1 MPEEK
6 KATQPE
12 VTMPAGPGRGG
23 PGAGRARP
31 VQKPKNS
38 KQTVLRLVGYFR
50 NEKKGLI
57 LAIAFTILATG
68 ASVFGPFLLGVA
80 IDKYML
86 VGDMAGLAMISIVMA
101 AVYISSSFFLW
112 LQGYTMVG
120 VAQRSIRRLRQDLF
134 DKFQTLPVKFFD
146 TKPHGEL
153 MSRLT
158 NDINNI
164 SHTLSESVTQLVSS
178 LLTLVGIVV
187 IMFFLNPILALVA
200 MSTVPFVM
208 IVTAIIAKQSR
219 KNFLA
224 QQKALGEL
232 NGYVEERISGAKVV
246 KAYGREESTVQ
257 EFQSINESYRRSAIM
272 AQIFAGSF
280 GPIMNMVNN
289 FGYAIVAFAG
299 GWMSVK
305 GILSVGL
312 VASFIV
318 YVGQFNRPINQIA
331 QMFNAIQAALAGA
344 ERVFEILDEKGEKRA
359 EETFFPQ
366 KIEGEVTL
374 EEVDFSYDG
383 KTIVLKD
390 VSLTAEPGQII
401 ALVGPTGAGK
411 TTIVNL
417 LTKFYDIEDGK
428 IMIDGH
434 DISSFDREQ
443 LRRELGIVLQDTQLF
458 MGTIK
463 DNIRYGRQEASDEE
477 IIEAAKMANAHHFI
491 MGLPEGYETVLS
503 SSGDTISRGQ
513 RQLLAIARI
522 MLIDP
527 QILILDEATSNVDTR
542 TEMHIQEA
550 MRNLMK
556 DRTSFVVAHRL
567 STIKNADRIYVIDNG
582 RIIESGNHDE
592 LIRMKGFYYSLYT
605 TQLALP
611 GHDVA

>member
-1 MPEEK
+1 
-6 KATQPE
+6 
-12 VTMPAGPGRGG
+12 
-23 PGAGRARP
+23 
-31 VQKPKNS
+31 
-38 KQTVLRLVGYFR
+38 
-50 NEKKGLI
+50 
-57 LAIAFTILATG
+57 
-68 ASVFGPFLLGVA
+68 
-80 IDKYML
+80 
-86 VGDMAGLAMISIVMA
+86 
-101 AVYISSSFFLW
+101 
-112 LQGYTMVG
+112 
-120 VAQRSIRRLRQDLF
+120 
-134 DKFQTLPVKFFD
+134 
-146 TKPHGEL
+146 
-153 MSRLT
+153 
-158 NDINNI
+158 
-164 SHTLSESVTQLVSS
+164 
-178 LLTLVGIVV
+178 
-187 IMFFLNPILALVA
+187 
-200 MSTVPFVM
+200 
-208 IVTAIIAKQSR
+208 
-219 KNFLA
+219 
-224 QQKALGEL
+224 
-232 NGYVEERISGAKVV
+232 
-246 KAYGREESTVQ
+246 
-257 EFQSINESYRRSAIM
+257 
-272 AQIFAGSF
+272 
-280 GPIMNMVNN
+280 
-289 FGYAIVAFAG
+289 
-299 GWMSVK
+299 
-305 GILSVGL
+305 L

-344 ERVFEILDEKGEKRA
+344 ERAFEILDEKGEKRA

-582 RIIESGNHDE
+582 RIIESGTHDE

>member
-246 KAYGREESTVQ
+246 KAYGREESTVR

-289 FGYAIVAFAG
+289 FGYAIVAFVG

-390 VSLTAEPGQII
+390 VSLTAEPGQIV

-556 DRTSFVVAHRL
+556 DRTSFVVA
-567 STIKNADRIYVIDNG
+567 
-582 RIIESGNHDE
+582 SGTHDE

>member
-246 KAYGREESTVQ
+246 KAYGREESTVR

-289 FGYAIVAFAG
+289 FGYAIVAFVG

-390 VSLTAEPGQII
+390 VSLTAEPGQIV

-582 RIIESGNHDE
+582 RIIESGTHDE

>member
-1 MPEEK
+1 MPEK
-6 KATQPE
+6 KGTQPE

-23 PGAGRARP
+23 PGGGRARP
-31 VQKPKNS
+31 VHKPKNS
-38 KQTVLRLVGYFR
+38 KKTVLRLVGYFR
-50 NEKKGLI
+50 DEKKGLM
-57 LAIAFTILATG
+57 LAMAFTILATG

-80 IDKYML
+80 IDEYML
-86 VGDMAGLAMISIVMA
+86 VGDMIGLATISIVMA

-112 LQGYTMVG
+112 LQGYTMIG
-120 VAQRSIRRLRQDLF
+120 VAQRSIRKLRQDLF

-178 LLTLVGIVV
+178 LLTLVGIVI

-208 IVTAIIAKQSR
+208 VVTGIIAKQSR

-257 EFQSINESYRRSAIM
+257 EFQTINESYRSSAIM

-305 GILSVGL
+305 GIVSVGL

-366 KIEGEVTL
+366 KIEGEVRF

-383 KTIVLKD
+383 KTSVLKD
-390 VSLTAEPGQII
+390 VSLSAEPGQIV

-417 LTKFYDIEDGK
+417 LTKFYDIEYGK

-463 DNIRYGRQEASDEE
+463 DNIRYGRQDASDEE

-503 SSGDTISRGQ
+503 SNGDTISRGQ

-556 DRTSFVVAHRL
+556 SRTSFVVAHRL

-582 RIIESGNHDE
+582 RIIESGTHDE
-592 LIRMKGFYYSLYT
+592 LIRMKGFYHSLYT

>member
-1 MPEEK
+1 MHEEK

-86 VGDMAGLAMISIVMA
+86 VGDTAGLAMISIVMA

-146 TKPHGEL
+146 AKPHGEL

-200 MSTVPFVM
+200 MSTVPFVLV
-208 IVTAIIAKQSR
+208 VTGIIAKQSR

-257 EFQSINESYRRSAIM
+257 EFQTINESYRRSAIM

-305 GILSVGL
+305 GIVSVGL

-383 KTIVLKD
+383 KTRVLKD
-390 VSLTAEPGQII
+390 VSLTAEPGQIV

-463 DNIRYGRQEASDEE
+463 DNIRYGRQDASDEE

-556 DRTSFVVAHRL
+556 GRTSFVVAHRL
-567 STIKNADRIYVIDNG
+567 STIKNADRIFVIDNG
-582 RIIESGNHDE
+582 RIIESGTHDE
-592 LIRMKGFYYSLYT
+592 LISMKGFYYSLYT

-611 GHDVA
+611 GLDVA

>member
-390 VSLTAEPGQII
+390 VSLTAEPGQIV

-582 RIIESGNHDE
+582 RIIESGTHDE

>member
-289 FGYAIVAFAG
+289 FGYAIVAFVG

-582 RIIESGNHDE
+582 RIIESGTHDE

>member
-80 IDKYML
+80 IDRYML

-246 KAYGREESTVQ
+246 KAYGREESTVR

-289 FGYAIVAFAG
+289 FGYAIVAFVG

-390 VSLTAEPGQII
+390 VSLTAEPGQIV

-582 RIIESGNHDE
+582 RIIESGTHDE

>member
-6 KATQPE
+6 KGTQPE

-38 KQTVLRLVGYFR
+38 KKTVLRLVGYFR

-80 IDKYML
+80 IDRYML

-200 MSTVPFVM
+200 MSTVPFVLV
-208 IVTAIIAKQSR
+208 VTGIIAKQSR

-257 EFQSINESYRRSAIM
+257 EFQTINESYRRSAIM

-305 GILSVGL
+305 GIVSVGL

-383 KTIVLKD
+383 KTRVLKD
-390 VSLTAEPGQII
+390 VSLTAEPGQIV

-463 DNIRYGRQEASDEE
+463 DNIRYGRQDASDEE

-556 DRTSFVVAHRL
+556 GRTSFVVAHRL

-582 RIIESGNHDE
+582 RIIESGTHDE
-592 LIRMKGFYYSLYT
+592 LISMKGFYYGLYT

-611 GHDVA
+611 GHDAA

>member
-1 MPEEK
+1 
-6 KATQPE
+6 
-12 VTMPAGPGRGG
+12 
-23 PGAGRARP
+23 
-31 VQKPKNS
+31 
-38 KQTVLRLVGYFR
+38 
-50 NEKKGLI
+50 
-57 LAIAFTILATG
+57 
-68 ASVFGPFLLGVA
+68 
-80 IDKYML
+80 
-86 VGDMAGLAMISIVMA
+86 
-101 AVYISSSFFLW
+101 
-112 LQGYTMVG
+112 
-120 VAQRSIRRLRQDLF
+120 
-134 DKFQTLPVKFFD
+134 
-146 TKPHGEL
+146 
-153 MSRLT
+153 
-158 NDINNI
+158 
-164 SHTLSESVTQLVSS
+164 
-178 LLTLVGIVV
+178 
-187 IMFFLNPILALVA
+187 
-200 MSTVPFVM
+200 
-208 IVTAIIAKQSR
+208 
-219 KNFLA
+219 
-224 QQKALGEL
+224 
-232 NGYVEERISGAKVV
+232 
-246 KAYGREESTVQ
+246 
-257 EFQSINESYRRSAIM
+257 
-272 AQIFAGSF
+272 
-280 GPIMNMVNN
+280 MVNN

-390 VSLTAEPGQII
+390 VSLTAEPGQIV

-582 RIIESGNHDE
+582 RIIESGTHDE

>member
-50 NEKKGLI
+50 NEKRGLI

-246 KAYGREESTVQ
+246 KAYGREESTVR

-582 RIIESGNHDE
+582 RIIESGTHDE

>member
-80 IDKYML
+80 IDRYML

-289 FGYAIVAFAG
+289 FGYAIVAFVG

-390 VSLTAEPGQII
+390 VSLTAEPGQIV

-582 RIIESGNHDE
+582 RIIESGTHDE

>member
-246 KAYGREESTVQ
+246 KAYGREESTVR

-390 VSLTAEPGQII
+390 VSLTAEPGQIV

-582 RIIESGNHDE
+582 RIIESGTHDE

>member
-6 KATQPE
+6 KSTQPE

-57 LAIAFTILATG
+57 IAIAFTILATG

-246 KAYGREESTVQ
+246 KAYGREESTVR

-582 RIIESGNHDE
+582 RIIESGTHDE

>member
-527 QILILDEATSNVDTR
+527 QILILDEA
-542 TEMHIQEA
+542 
-550 MRNLMK
+550 
-556 DRTSFVVAHRL
+556 
-567 STIKNADRIYVIDNG
+567 
-582 RIIESGNHDE
+582 
-592 LIRMKGFYYSLYT
+592 
-605 TQLALP
+605 
-611 GHDVA
+611 

>member
-50 NEKKGLI
+50 NEKRGLI

-582 RIIESGNHDE
+582 RIIESGTHDE

>member
-6 KATQPE
+6 KGTQPE

-38 KQTVLRLVGYFR
+38 KKTVLRLVGYFR

-80 IDKYML
+80 IDRYML

-200 MSTVPFVM
+200 ISTVPFVLV
-208 IVTAIIAKQSR
+208 VTGIIAKQSR

-224 QQKALGEL
+224 QQKALGKL

-257 EFQSINESYRRSAIM
+257 EFQTINESYRRSAIM

-305 GILSVGL
+305 GVVSVGL

-383 KTIVLKD
+383 KTRVLKD
-390 VSLTAEPGQII
+390 VSLTAEPGQIV

-463 DNIRYGRQEASDEE
+463 DNIRYGRQDASDEE

-542 TEMHIQEA
+542 TEMYIQEA

-556 DRTSFVVAHRL
+556 GRTSFVVAHRL

-582 RIIESGNHDE
+582 RIIESGTHDE
-592 LIRMKGFYYSLYT
+592 LISMKGFYYGLYT

-611 GHDVA
+611 GHDAA

>member
-80 IDKYML
+80 IDRYML

-582 RIIESGNHDE
+582 RIIESGTHDE

>member
-1 MPEEK
+1 MPEK
-6 KATQPE
+6 KGTQPE

-23 PGAGRARP
+23 PGGGRARP
-31 VQKPKNS
+31 VHKPKNS
-38 KQTVLRLVGYFR
+38 KKTVLRLVGYFR
-50 NEKKGLI
+50 DEKKGLM
-57 LAIAFTILATG
+57 LAMAFTILATG

-80 IDKYML
+80 IDEYML
-86 VGDMAGLAMISIVMA
+86 VGDMIGLATISIVMA

-112 LQGYTMVG
+112 LQGYTMIG
-120 VAQRSIRRLRQDLF
+120 VAQRSIRKLRQDLF

-178 LLTLVGIVV
+178 LLTLVGIVI

-208 IVTAIIAKQSR
+208 VVTGIIAKQSR

-257 EFQSINESYRRSAIM
+257 EFQTINESYRSSAIM

-305 GILSVGL
+305 GIVSVGL

-366 KIEGEVTL
+366 KIEGEVRF

-383 KTIVLKD
+383 KTSVLKD
-390 VSLTAEPGQII
+390 VSLSAEPGQIV

-417 LTKFYDIEDGK
+417 LTKFYDIEYGK

-463 DNIRYGRQEASDEE
+463 DNIRYGRQDASDEE

-503 SSGDTISRGQ
+503 SNGDTISRGQ

-556 DRTSFVVAHRL
+556 SRTSFVVAHRL

-582 RIIESGNHDE
+582 RIRESGTHDE
-592 LIRMKGFYYSLYT
+592 LIRMKGFYHSLYT

>member
-246 KAYGREESTVQ
+246 KAYGREESTVR

-582 RIIESGNHDE
+582 RIIESGTHDE

>member
-289 FGYAIVAFAG
+289 FGYAIVAFVG

-390 VSLTAEPGQII
+390 VSLTAEPGQIV

-582 RIIESGNHDE
+582 RIIESGTHDE

>member
-582 RIIESGNHDE
+582 RIIESGTHDE

>member
-1 MPEEK
+1 MHEEK

-38 KQTVLRLVGYFR
+38 KKTVLRLVGYFR

-86 VGDMAGLAMISIVMA
+86 VGDTAGLAMISIVMA

-146 TKPHGEL
+146 AKPHGEL

-200 MSTVPFVM
+200 MSTVPFVLV
-208 IVTAIIAKQSR
+208 VTGIIAKQSR

-257 EFQSINESYRRSAIM
+257 EFQTINESYRRSAIM

-305 GILSVGL
+305 GIVSVGL

-344 ERVFEILDEKGEKRA
+344 ERVFEILDENGEKRA

-366 KIEGEVTL
+366 KIEGEVKL

-383 KTIVLKD
+383 KTRVLKD
-390 VSLTAEPGQII
+390 VSLTAEPGQIV

-463 DNIRYGRQEASDEE
+463 DNIRYGRQDASDEE

-556 DRTSFVVAHRL
+556 GRTSFVVAHRL
-567 STIKNADRIYVIDNG
+567 STIKNADRIFVIDNG
-582 RIIESGNHDE
+582 RIIESGTHDE
-592 LIRMKGFYYSLYT
+592 LISMKGFYYSLYT

-611 GHDVA
+611 GLDVA

>member
-1 MPEEK
+1 
-6 KATQPE
+6 
-12 VTMPAGPGRGG
+12 MPAGPGRGG
-23 PGAGRARP
+23 PGGGRARP
-31 VQKPKNS
+31 VHKPKNS
-38 KQTVLRLVGYFR
+38 KKTVLRLVGYFR
-50 NEKKGLI
+50 DEKKGLM
-57 LAIAFTILATG
+57 LAMAFTILATG

-80 IDKYML
+80 IDEYML
-86 VGDMAGLAMISIVMA
+86 VGDMIGLATISIVMA

-112 LQGYTMVG
+112 LQGYTMIG
-120 VAQRSIRRLRQDLF
+120 VAQRSIRKLRQDLF

-178 LLTLVGIVV
+178 LLTLVGIVI

-208 IVTAIIAKQSR
+208 VVTGIIAKQSR

-257 EFQSINESYRRSAIM
+257 EFQTINESYRSSAIM

-305 GILSVGL
+305 GIVSVGL

-366 KIEGEVTL
+366 KIEGEVRF

-383 KTIVLKD
+383 KTSVLKD
-390 VSLTAEPGQII
+390 VSLSAEPGQIV

-417 LTKFYDIEDGK
+417 LTKFYDIEYGK

-463 DNIRYGRQEASDEE
+463 DNIRYGRQDASDEE

-503 SSGDTISRGQ
+503 SNGDTISRGQ

-556 DRTSFVVAHRL
+556 SRTSFVVAHRL

-582 RIIESGNHDE
+582 RIRESGTHDE
-592 LIRMKGFYYSLYT
+592 LIRMKGFYHSLYT

>member
-1 MPEEK
+1 
-6 KATQPE
+6 
-12 VTMPAGPGRGG
+12 
-23 PGAGRARP
+23 
-31 VQKPKNS
+31 
-38 KQTVLRLVGYFR
+38 
-50 NEKKGLI
+50 

-86 VGDMAGLAMISIVMA
+86 VGDTAGLAKISIVMA

-134 DKFQTLPVKFFD
+134 DKFQALPVRFFD

-200 MSTVPFVM
+200 MSTVPFVLV
-208 IVTAIIAKQSR
+208 VTGIIAKQSR

-257 EFQSINESYRRSAIM
+257 EFQTINESYRRSAIM

-305 GILSVGL
+305 GIVSVGL

-318 YVGQFNRPINQIA
+318 YVGQFNRPINKIA

-366 KIEGEVTL
+366 KIEGVVTL

-383 KTIVLKD
+383 KTRVLKD
-390 VSLTAEPGQII
+390 VSLTAEPGQIV

-463 DNIRYGRQEASDEE
+463 ENIRYGRQDASDEE

-556 DRTSFVVAHRL
+556 GRTSFIVAHRL
-567 STIKNADRIYVIDNG
+567 STIKNADRIYVIDSG
-582 RIIESGNHDE
+582 RIIESGTHDE
-592 LIRMKGFYYSLYT
+592 LISMKGFYYGLYT

-611 GHDVA
+611 GHDAA